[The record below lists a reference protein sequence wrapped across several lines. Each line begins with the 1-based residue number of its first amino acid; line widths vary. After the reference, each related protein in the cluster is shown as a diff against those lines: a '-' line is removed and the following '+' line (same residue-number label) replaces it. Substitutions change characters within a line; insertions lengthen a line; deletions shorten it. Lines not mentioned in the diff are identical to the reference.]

1 MANKKKSSQSLKTST
16 KSRSKNGVMG
26 NQISKTKK
34 STQSDF
40 GANDEKDTTM
50 CFPWIKVAWLQY
62 ILLYKII
69 SQWLRYWKRRLSV
82 SLMLRKQER
91 GRGKQ
96 VNATH
101 VKDPWKDTAESKIAQ
116 GIWQSSHEFK
126 QFFVPRLQMF
136 ICFSLLNLIWL
147 YIYIYIYI

>member
-26 NQISKTKK
+26 NQISKAKK
-34 STQSDF
+34 STRSDF

-62 ILLYKII
+62 ILMFYKII

-126 QFFVPRLQMF
+126 QFFFLPRLQMF

-147 YIYIYIYI
+147 YIYI